1 MFREYIEKGKSWMDK
16 IASAVMNYTEL
27 ENKVREATSDEPWGP
42 HGKILNDLA
51 RETYDYEGLLEIMTM
66 LLNRIFPDN
75 PCNWRRTYKGLIVL
89 AHLLRYGSERVSD
102 VARDHLFN
110 LRSLETFQCIDE
122 RGRDLGASV
131 RIKAHEVVELLQDA
145 EFLQAER
152 QKAFSNQ
159 KNYDGI
165 GNNNAFGYGYSGNYG
180 IPNDYK
186 DDRDNDGTY
195 HFPSRSQPK
204 AEMPW
209 HSRENSETSHRSPHR
224 LGSFESW
231 QDGRERSIADD
242 VADKFSEVL
251 RAAKSVTN
259 DFLGRP
265 RVPPPSVYEEDPH
278 KVSEEVF
285 KFPDARVDNLGDED
299 SKYHISEPVSPF
311 TNRLPSQQ
319 AVASAKS
326 EVPAPGRLVDLGEPQ
341 RITMA
346 KNPSALPRPPSVEL
360 ISSSPKNGHH
370 GENDDLFAEL
380 DSRQTG
386 LPANKAEDL
395 FADFGTANVPG
406 RADAEPAISTTYCA
420 GDADFGDF
428 SSFSAATTAAPV
440 SVNTSLPANNSVD
453 PFFANFASPLTP
465 HATMTPAT
473 TSAVP
478 LQPQPLLT
486 STRSS
491 NPQEQLRPK
500 QGDVKS
506 SESASKECNLGKTW
520 SDLGAFDLNL
530 DLRSDKAGPA
540 KPLAPSLSQ
549 LQSLQR
555 HQNTTQEAA
564 HKQTF
569 AGAPATT
576 RPPSIQMAENSQ
588 DFAIFN

>member
-1 MFREYIEKGKSWMDK
+1 
-16 IASAVMNYTEL
+16 MNGVVT
-27 ENKVREATSDEPWGP
+27 WGP
-42 HGKILNDLA
+42 QVCFFNNK
-51 RETYDYEGLLEIMTM
+51 
-66 LLNRIFPDN
+66 
-75 PCNWRRTYKGLIVL
+75 LITL
-89 AHLLRYGSERVSD
+89 
-102 VARDHLFN
+102 
-110 LRSLETFQCIDE
+110 I
-122 RGRDLGASV
+122 V

-180 IPNDYK
+180 I
-186 DDRDNDGTY
+186 
-195 HFPSRSQPK
+195 
-204 AEMPW
+204 
-209 HSRENSETSHRSPHR
+209 
-224 LGSFESW
+224 
-231 QDGRERSIADD
+231 
-242 VADKFSEVL
+242 
-251 RAAKSVTN
+251 
-259 DFLGRP
+259 
-265 RVPPPSVYEEDPH
+265 YEEDPH